1 MHEWWLHSLQL
12 SWFCWGS
19 CSKRLSC
26 VQLPQGERSLSQFL
40 ISFVCSF
47 FMVFYLYLASF
58 TPSSCHVSLY
68 LEYVKPTRTSHLIS
82 IEHSTKT
89 CHWYRF
95 VQLSKK
101 DGPTFQL
108 DSSMYQQASYLK
120 WFPIMPEV
128 PKSQRMKLW
137 SNSEIAKKTW
147 NPIDWKP
154 IKYPIITGNVPMI
167 PIQMI
172 PHYPHLF
179 PDVFQGHVTF
189 FVPAGGLKLL
199 MSSRWTEGACSSV
212 HQFIKHQ
219 PKPNGKG
226 PISRWHRWRK
236 KLENINPQVMKL
248 NLLTWTSWRSF
259 TYGMSWAWKHT
270 NRTRRVS
277 HPSKKG

>member
-147 NPIDWKP
+147 KSNWLKTNQISNHNWKCTNDPNPNDSTLSSPLSWRFSRPCDILRPSGGDWSCWWAP
-154 IKYPIITGNVPMI
+154 AERRVLAPPFISSSSINQNPM
-167 PIQMI
+167 
-172 PHYPHLF
+172 
-179 PDVFQGHVTF
+179 
-189 FVPAGGLKLL
+189 
-199 MSSRWTEGACSSV
+199 E
-212 HQFIKHQ
+212 
-219 PKPNGKG
+219 KG
-226 PISRWHRWRK
+226 PSLGDTGEGKNWKI
-236 KLENINPQVMKL
+236 
-248 NLLTWTSWRSF
+248 LTHKSWS
-259 TYGMSWAWKHT
+259 
-270 NRTRRVS
+270 
-277 HPSKKG
+277 